1 MTPDDYRLVRDLFER
16 AVDDAPR
23 DLESWLADQQVDDAI
38 ASEVRSLLNHHQRAG
53 SFLVEPASSSVFPEE
68 NILRPGMN
76 LGAYEIGDE
85 LGRGGMGRVYRAMDT
100 RLGRPVAV
108 KAIAPRLAHDAGF
121 RERLRREARA
131 MAALAHPG
139 ICAVYALEEKD
150 DSLFLVTELVD
161 GSTLRETIDRGERP
175 DAGQALETAR
185 QLAEA
190 LAAAHA
196 HGITHRDVKPAN
208 VMRASDGRLKVLDF
222 GVAAVRAAQESAL
235 PALTL
240 PGAPVGTP
248 VYMAPEQL
256 GDGAVDARA
265 DVFAL
270 GVVLYE
276 YAAGA
281 HPFHAQTEAQ
291 TVARILESQPV
302 PLSSR
307 RPDLPER
314 LTAIVDRC
322 LRKNPAERFASAV
335 DVVAALADGVVLR
348 DEPVRG
354 VRWWRIHQIV
364 IVGLYA
370 VASIAAWEMKEL
382 GVAAGHALFIT
393 TGVLASL
400 GGVVRGHLL
409 FTERVHPARL
419 MLERR
424 RTRRVQTAVDLL
436 LAALVFIGGGTT
448 ALTHAVPGVLA
459 MGLAVGLALSAVLI
473 EPSTSAA
480 AFAEPPPP

>member
-16 AVDDAPR
+16 AVDDAPQ
-23 DLESWLADQQVDDAI
+23 DLEVWLADQQVGDGI
-38 ASEVRSLLNHHQRAG
+38 AGEVRSLLNHHRLAG
-53 SFLVEPASSSVFPEE
+53 SFLVEPAASSVFPEQD
-68 NILRPGMN
+68 ILRPGMH
-76 LGAYEIGDE
+76 LGPYEIGNE
-85 LGRGGMGRVYRAMDT
+85 LGRGGMGRVYGAMDT

-108 KAIAPRLAHDAGF
+108 KSIAPRLAHDAGF

-139 ICAVYALEEKD
+139 ICAVYALEEEG

-161 GSTLRETIDRGERP
+161 GSTLRESIDRAQRP
-175 DAGQALETAR
+175 DARQALETAR
-185 QLAEA
+185 QLADA
-190 LAAAHA
+190 LAAAHTR
-196 HGITHRDVKPAN
+196 GITHRDIKPAN
-208 VMRASDGRLKVLDF
+208 VMRAADGRLKVLDF
-222 GVAAVRAAQESAL
+222 GVAGVRAVQDGSQ

-240 PGAPVGTP
+240 PGALVGTP

-256 GDGAVDARA
+256 RDGAVDARA

-281 HPFHAQTEAQ
+281 HPFHAPTEAQ
-291 TVARILESQPV
+291 TVAHILESQPV
-302 PLSSR
+302 PLATR
-307 RPDLPER
+307 RPDLSER
-314 LTAIVDRC
+314 LTAVVDRC
-322 LRKNPAERFASAV
+322 LRKDPAERFVTAV
-335 DVVAALADGVVLR
+335 DVAAALADGIVVR

-354 VRWWRIHQIV
+354 AWWWRVHQVV
-364 IVGLYA
+364 IIALYA
-370 VASIAAWEMKEL
+370 IGSIAAWEIKEL
-382 GVAAGHALFIT
+382 GVPAGHAMFIT

-409 FTERVHPARL
+409 FTERVHPMRL
-419 MLERR
+419 GLERR
-424 RTRRVQTAVDLL
+424 RTRRLQTAVDLL
-436 LAALVFIGGGTT
+436 LAALVFVAGGITS
-448 ALTHAVPGVLA
+448 LTHPVAGVLA

-480 AFAEPPPP
+480 AFAEPPPR